1 MLTDYTTYASI
12 RATLGVST
20 DDLTDETLGLDLYD
34 DYLTQDLEDIA
45 VTLPDTYATTKA
57 VSVPTALEIRFLK
70 ACSIFATLAVAL
82 RLTPSL
88 PMFAAKLVTDGKS
101 QGQRFDT
108 GYKETVAAITPQFDQ
123 AKARLAALLLAMG
136 TATTAP
142 TPRVLFGIISPSSD
156 PVTGTGT

>member
-1 MLTDYTTYASI
+1 MTAEADVHDVRAASHDVLQ
-12 RATLGVST
+12 R
-20 DDLTDETLGLDLYD
+20 
-34 DYLTQDLEDIA
+34 LENGF
-45 VTLPDTYATTKA
+45 VL
-57 VSVPTALEIRFLK
+57 VLEVL
-70 ACSIFATLAVAL
+70 
-82 RLTPSL
+82 
-88 PMFAAKLVTDGKS
+88 
-101 QGQRFDT
+101 QRFDT